1 MNEIGV
7 GIQLKTIKN
16 LHMESETIRF
26 SPPPRVVGTIL
37 HTAPHFGQLFTQ
49 NTQKSGK
56 NL

>member
-1 MNEIGV
+1 
-7 GIQLKTIKN
+7 
-16 LHMESETIRF
+16 MESETIRF

-56 NL
+56 NHKKNKLNVFH